1 MQLMGMEALRAFVE
15 GGSIAEASLRLR
27 RSASQVS
34 RLLAALEDDV
44 GYALLVKEGRRL
56 TLTEPGRQLY
66 ERIGEML
73 RANDALTD
81 YLRHARR
88 KSRTHVNVLV
98 AQHLIDGLL
107 VDAIAGAT
115 REEPDFGASVN
126 ARMPPNVDAWI
137 SQQHFDIALA
147 QLPVEHPLLVT
158 ETLAETHA
166 VAVFGPDD
174 PRADLPG
181 PITPRALGQGRFIGM
196 PAGGSLF
203 HRYLRAFGEAGYQ
216 PEAQFEVTF
225 GFFACQLAASGCG
238 AALSDPLAA
247 LTQLHRG
254 ARLRRFEPAVP
265 LQYGLIYPKSR
276 PPSAAAR
283 LLIRHLRRVVGEK
296 LAQAEAL
303 LNAAEPDALRYHR
316 PTVAAWGAGQQR
328 KRTLA
333 HDHRTATRRQ
343 RQPRGRRV
351 DLLCQWPARPRGAHR
366 PGRRIRAPGARH
378 ALDRVAQPSPELLG
392 KVVSELGACDK
403 NQEEMLEPHRRPKII
418 DYGNMVLIVAITVEV
433 EAERPIFGETQ
444 FLIGDGF
451 RHRAARRHRRPQP
464 AARTAGSLA
473 GPAQARQRLRR
484 VRAARLAGGPLRR
497 RPPRSR
503 AWSRAPSRS
512 C

>member
-1 MQLMGMEALRAFVE
+1 MGGCAPC
-15 GGSIAEASLRLR
+15 R
-27 RSASQVS
+27 RRFDRRPAAPQ
-34 RLLAALEDDV
+34 RFPGQPPLAALEDDV

-56 TLTEPGRQLY
+56 TLTEPGCQLY

-126 ARMPPNVDAWI
+126 APPNVDAWI

-181 PITPRALGQGRFIGM
+181 PRAGPGQVHRHARRRFVV
-196 PAGGSLF
+196 PPLPQ
-203 HRYLRAFGEAGYQ
+203 AFGEAGYQ

-225 GFFACQLAASGCG
+225 GFFAAKLASGCG

-247 LTQLHRG
+247 LTQLHR

-265 LQYGLIYPKSR
+265 
-276 PPSAAAR
+276 PS
-283 LLIRHLRRVVGEK
+283 
-296 LAQAEAL
+296 
-303 LNAAEPDALRYHR
+303 
-316 PTVAAWGAGQQR
+316 
-328 KRTLA
+328 
-333 HDHRTATRRQ
+333 TA
-343 RQPRGRRV
+343 
-351 DLLCQWPARPRGAHR
+351 
-366 PGRRIRAPGARH
+366 
-378 ALDRVAQPSPELLG
+378 
-392 KVVSELGACDK
+392 
-403 NQEEMLEPHRRPKII
+403 
-418 DYGNMVLIVAITVEV
+418 
-433 EAERPIFGETQ
+433 
-444 FLIGDGF
+444 
-451 RHRAARRHRRPQP
+451 
-464 AARTAGSLA
+464 
-473 GPAQARQRLRR
+473 
-484 VRAARLAGGPLRR
+484 
-497 RPPRSR
+497 
-503 AWSRAPSRS
+503 
-512 C
+512 

>member
-1 MQLMGMEALRAFVE
+1 MQVFAERRCSSWAWRLRAFVE

-166 VAVFGPDD
+166 VVVFGPDD
-174 PRADLPG
+174 PRADLSG
-181 PITPRALGQGRFIGM
+181 PITRARWAR
-196 PAGGSLF
+196 AGSS
-203 HRYLRAFGEAGYQ
+203 
-216 PEAQFEVTF
+216 
-225 GFFACQLAASGCG
+225 AC
-238 AALSDPLAA
+238 P
-247 LTQLHRG
+247 
-254 ARLRRFEPAVP
+254 PAVRCSTATS
-265 LQYGLIYPKSR
+265 G
-276 PPSAAAR
+276 PSAKPA
-283 LLIRHLRRVVGEK
+283 ISPRR
-296 LAQAEAL
+296 
-303 LNAAEPDALRYHR
+303 
-316 PTVAAWGAGQQR
+316 
-328 KRTLA
+328 
-333 HDHRTATRRQ
+333 
-343 RQPRGRRV
+343 
-351 DLLCQWPARPRGAHR
+351 
-366 PGRRIRAPGARH
+366 
-378 ALDRVAQPSPELLG
+378 S
-392 KVVSELGACDK
+392 
-403 NQEEMLEPHRRPKII
+403 
-418 DYGNMVLIVAITVEV
+418 
-433 EAERPIFGETQ
+433 
-444 FLIGDGF
+444 
-451 RHRAARRHRRPQP
+451 
-464 AARTAGSLA
+464 
-473 GPAQARQRLRR
+473 
-484 VRAARLAGGPLRR
+484 
-497 RPPRSR
+497 SR
-503 AWSRAPSRS
+503 
-512 C
+512 

>member
-174 PRADLPG
+174 RA
-181 PITPRALGQGRFIGM
+181 PICRARSRRARWARQV
-196 PAGGSLF
+196 
-203 HRYLRAFGEAGYQ
+203 HR
-216 PEAQFEVTF
+216 
-225 GFFACQLAASGCG
+225 
-238 AALSDPLAA
+238 
-247 LTQLHRG
+247 H
-254 ARLRRFEPAVP
+254 ARRRFVCSTATS
-265 LQYGLIYPKSR
+265 G
-276 PPSAAAR
+276 PSAKPA
-283 LLIRHLRRVVGEK
+283 ISPRR
-296 LAQAEAL
+296 
-303 LNAAEPDALRYHR
+303 
-316 PTVAAWGAGQQR
+316 
-328 KRTLA
+328 
-333 HDHRTATRRQ
+333 
-343 RQPRGRRV
+343 
-351 DLLCQWPARPRGAHR
+351 
-366 PGRRIRAPGARH
+366 
-378 ALDRVAQPSPELLG
+378 S
-392 KVVSELGACDK
+392 
-403 NQEEMLEPHRRPKII
+403 
-418 DYGNMVLIVAITVEV
+418 
-433 EAERPIFGETQ
+433 
-444 FLIGDGF
+444 
-451 RHRAARRHRRPQP
+451 
-464 AARTAGSLA
+464 
-473 GPAQARQRLRR
+473 
-484 VRAARLAGGPLRR
+484 
-497 RPPRSR
+497 SR
-503 AWSRAPSRS
+503 
-512 C
+512 

>member
-174 PRADLPG
+174 PRADLSG

-283 LLIRHLRRVVGEK
+283 LLIRHLRRVVGE
-296 LAQAEAL
+296 
-303 LNAAEPDALRYHR
+303 NWHR
-316 PTVAAWGAGQQR
+316 LKP
-328 KRTLA
+328 
-333 HDHRTATRRQ
+333 
-343 RQPRGRRV
+343 
-351 DLLCQWPARPRGAHR
+351 C
-366 PGRRIRAPGARH
+366 
-378 ALDRVAQPSPELLG
+378 
-392 KVVSELGACDK
+392 
-403 NQEEMLEPHRRPKII
+403 
-418 DYGNMVLIVAITVEV
+418 
-433 EAERPIFGETQ
+433 
-444 FLIGDGF
+444 
-451 RHRAARRHRRPQP
+451 
-464 AARTAGSLA
+464 
-473 GPAQARQRLRR
+473 
-484 VRAARLAGGPLRR
+484 
-497 RPPRSR
+497 
-503 AWSRAPSRS
+503 
-512 C
+512 

>member
-203 HRYLRAFGEAGYQ
+203 HRYLR
-216 PEAQFEVTF
+216 
-225 GFFACQLAASGCG
+225 
-238 AALSDPLAA
+238 
-247 LTQLHRG
+247 
-254 ARLRRFEPAVP
+254 
-265 LQYGLIYPKSR
+265 
-276 PPSAAAR
+276 PSAKPA
-283 LLIRHLRRVVGEK
+283 ISPRR
-296 LAQAEAL
+296 
-303 LNAAEPDALRYHR
+303 
-316 PTVAAWGAGQQR
+316 
-328 KRTLA
+328 
-333 HDHRTATRRQ
+333 
-343 RQPRGRRV
+343 
-351 DLLCQWPARPRGAHR
+351 
-366 PGRRIRAPGARH
+366 
-378 ALDRVAQPSPELLG
+378 S
-392 KVVSELGACDK
+392 
-403 NQEEMLEPHRRPKII
+403 
-418 DYGNMVLIVAITVEV
+418 
-433 EAERPIFGETQ
+433 
-444 FLIGDGF
+444 
-451 RHRAARRHRRPQP
+451 
-464 AARTAGSLA
+464 
-473 GPAQARQRLRR
+473 
-484 VRAARLAGGPLRR
+484 
-497 RPPRSR
+497 SR
-503 AWSRAPSRS
+503 
-512 C
+512 

>member
-166 VAVFGPDD
+166 VAVS
-174 PRADLPG
+174 
-181 PITPRALGQGRFIGM
+181 GR
-196 PAGGSLF
+196 
-203 HRYLRAFGEAGYQ
+203 
-216 PEAQFEVTF
+216 T
-225 GFFACQLAASGCG
+225 
-238 AALSDPLAA
+238 
-247 LTQLHRG
+247 
-254 ARLRRFEPAVP
+254 
-265 LQYGLIYPKSR
+265 
-276 PPSAAAR
+276 
-283 LLIRHLRRVVGEK
+283 
-296 LAQAEAL
+296 
-303 LNAAEPDALRYHR
+303 
-316 PTVAAWGAGQQR
+316 
-328 KRTLA
+328 
-333 HDHRTATRRQ
+333 
-343 RQPRGRRV
+343 
-351 DLLCQWPARPRGAHR
+351 
-366 PGRRIRAPGARH
+366 IRAPICRAR
-378 ALDRVAQPSPELLG
+378 S
-392 KVVSELGACDK
+392 
-403 NQEEMLEPHRRPKII
+403 RR
-418 DYGNMVLIVAITVEV
+418 
-433 EAERPIFGETQ
+433 
-444 FLIGDGF
+444 
-451 RHRAARRHRRPQP
+451 ARW
-464 AARTAGSLA
+464 ARAGSSA
-473 GPAQARQRLRR
+473 CPPAVRCSTATSGPSAKPAISPRR
-484 VRAARLAGGPLRR
+484 S
-497 RPPRSR
+497 SR
-503 AWSRAPSRS
+503 
-512 C
+512 